1 MWAPLLRT
9 CPGTA
14 QDPLIRVQFRDNCRE
29 TAAPVT
35 RLHRWASVTPVSSL
49 RPVSGSAG
57 EITGLLAD
65 WLEAPTPEPLLIETS
80 GSTGR
85 PKRVALSRDAV
96 VASATATHD
105 RLGGP
110 GRWTLLLPP
119 SYVAGVQVIVRAL
132 LAGAVPDRELTAR
145 DELSYVSLVPTQLAR
160 MLDDPA
166 DLALLRSYDTVL
178 VGGASFDPALRT
190 RAAGAGLRVVSTYGM
205 SETSGGCVYDGMPL
219 DGVAVKIGADGLVRV
234 AGPVLFDGYDG
245 DPELTASVLEG
256 DWFVTSDLGEIDH
269 EGRLRVLGRADD
281 VVNSG
286 GVKVPAAA
294 VARRLRAHPSVTGA
308 EVVGVPDPE
317 WGERVVAVVV
327 GALGREEARDWVSAE
342 QPRAWAPHELVLVDE
357 IPLLDNGKVD
367 RLALKELR

>member
-1 MWAPLLRT
+1 MWGNRRPLT
-9 CPGTA
+9 QC
-14 QDPLIRVQFRDNCRE
+14 
-29 TAAPVT
+29 
-35 RLHRWASVTPVSSL
+35 HRWASVTPVSSL
-49 RPVSGSAG
+49 RPDSGSAG

-65 WLEAPTPEPLLIETS
+65 WLAAAAPEPLLIETS

-96 VASATATHD
+96 VASARATHD

-132 LAGAVPDRELTAR
+132 LAGTAPDHALAAREER
-145 DELSYVSLVPTQLAR
+145 SYVSVVPTQLAR
-160 MLDDPA
+160 MLDQPA
-166 DLALLRSYDTVL
+166 DVDLLRSYDSVL
-178 VGGASFDPALRT
+178 VGGASFDPVLRV
-190 RAAGAGLRVVSTYGM
+190 RAHEAGVRVVSTYGM

-219 DGVAVKIGADGLVRV
+219 AGVAVQIGADGMVRL

-245 DPELTASVLEG
+245 DPQLTASVMEG
-256 DWFVTSDLGEIDH
+256 DWFVTSDLGEIDRD
-269 EGRLRVLGRADD
+269 GRLRVLGRSDD

-286 GVKVPAAA
+286 GVKVPASA
-294 VARRLRAHPSVTGA
+294 VARRLGAHPSVIAA
-308 EVVGVPDPE
+308 EVVGVADPE

-327 GALGREEARDWVSAE
+327 GALGLDEARDWVAAE
-342 QPRAWAPHELVLVDE
+342 QPRTWAPRELVAVDR

-367 RLALKELR
+367 RVALRELR